1 MSRPA
6 EIQFGL
12 ICDDSRREDNGKLI
26 LIGVYAGNVVVPA
39 LPATLVL
46 TLVVFFEALESV
58 DSSIQLRVTL
68 DTETIAEGEAKIKMD
83 AGSTISTFSGI
94 PVALQRTGLLS
105 FQIRMSSEEG
115 WETVKSLPVTQRT
128 A

>member
-1 MSRPA
+1 MGRPA

-26 LIGVYAGNVVVPA
+26 LIGVYAGNIVVPA
-39 LPATLVL
+39 LPAALVL
-46 TLVVFFEALESV
+46 TLVVFFEALKSV
-58 DSSIQLRVTL
+58 DSSIHLRVTL

-83 AGSTISTFSGI
+83 AGSTISTFTGI

-105 FQIRMSSEEG
+105 FQIRMSSER
-115 WETVKSLPVTQRT
+115 WETVKSISVTHRT